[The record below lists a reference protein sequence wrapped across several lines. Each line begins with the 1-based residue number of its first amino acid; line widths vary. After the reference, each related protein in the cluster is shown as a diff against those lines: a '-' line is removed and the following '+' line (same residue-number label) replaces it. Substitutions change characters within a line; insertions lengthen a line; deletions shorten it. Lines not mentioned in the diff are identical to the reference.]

1 MVDFKQKIADQI
13 SKVTNISQEEIY
25 GYIEVPSNEKM
36 GDFSF
41 PCFKLAK
48 TLKKAPQT
56 IAEDIQFKIELEEN
70 LVEKIEVVNGYL
82 NFHIHPQAYIS
93 NVLTEMQNKKKIM
106 EKVLLEKV
114 KQLLL
119 IILHQIL
126 QNLSILDIYV
136 LL

>member
-93 NVLTEMQNKKKIM
+93 NVL
-106 EKVLLEKV
+106 LEKV